1 MDLDIDEIFQQ
12 VISLENPTPN
22 SYSLGFELDS
32 LKELFEFLMTFTT
45 KLCKHFYGNE
55 NGNVDLTTLSSDEFY
70 HIDIYLKAIGFTSKL
85 NITPINQYNLM
96 WIYMNNYNRIQITP
110 LTQLSDLYM
119 GIELNNI
126 LYIISFTSLRIT
138 TNNSD
143 NNNFFSNVIYPSETF

>member
-1 MDLDIDEIFQQ
+1 MDLDIDEIIQQ
-12 VISLENPTPN
+12 VISLENPRPN

-55 NGNVDLTTLSSDEFY
+55 NGNVDLTSLSSDEFH
-70 HIDIYLKAIGFTSKL
+70 HIDMYLKAIGFTSKL
-85 NITPINQYNLM
+85 NITPVNQYNLM
-96 WIYMNNYNRIQITP
+96 WMYINQYDRIQITP

-119 GIELNNI
+119 GIQSNNT

-138 TNNSD
+138 D
-143 NNNFFSNVIYPSETF
+143 NNFDHNNLFSNLIYPRGTF